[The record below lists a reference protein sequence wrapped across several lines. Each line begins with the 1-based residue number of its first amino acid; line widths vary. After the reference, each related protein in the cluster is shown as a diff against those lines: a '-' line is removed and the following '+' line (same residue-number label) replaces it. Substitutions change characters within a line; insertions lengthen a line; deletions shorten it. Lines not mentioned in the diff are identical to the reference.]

1 MSLKI
6 ILAVTSPA
14 FIAFAPEIIKQS
26 LFRIGRI
33 NADKVQEFIKSP
45 GWEYDTPNITEFYEF
60 MSDELGD
67 DGTDLPGYDYPRGQA
82 GWRCAVQQRYA
93 ELSKEMKNG

>member
-1 MSLKI
+1 MQWQI
-6 ILAVTSPA
+6 QEATEEAEI
-14 FIAFAPEIIKQS
+14 FAGKHWW
-26 LFRIGRI
+26 LD